1 MAYSRLRVL
10 FCGKKNAIILYMNK
24 RMLIIVG
31 GGAVAILFVGF
42 IAFSAGCFRTKQYKA
57 KQSNEII
64 ELTYYKLF
72 DDSDVIEPL
81 IQEYRALHPNIK
93 INYRQFTNSNEYY
106 DLILNELA
114 EGKGPDIF
122 SVPNTW
128 FIKNYKKVYP
138 APSNML
144 PPKIFEDTFVSVT
157 ADDLVKQNPDTG
169 EMLVYGIPLTVD
181 TLALYYNKDQ
191 FDDALPAQGKPS
203 VTWDG
208 IKEDVFKLTKKD
220 NSFERFEVAGI
231 ALGFANNISRAV
243 DILYLLMLQDGGR
256 IYDQNYAKAIFAQ
269 QQGVDSDG
277 SIIKPG
283 PNALS
288 LYTSFAGPTN
298 KNYSWNSYLSS
309 ANSAEKEIA
318 TFARGKVSMIIGYS
332 YMYDQIINEIKQLQ
346 AKGLSTINPDVIRIA
361 MIPQK
366 KDPAK
371 STGKRIAYAHYFAET
386 VARTSTHPNWAWD
399 FLMFETSRE
408 SLQHYNEKTHK
419 PTSRRDMIDDQKVDP
434 IYGVFADQIG
444 IAESF
449 PIYND
454 YAYEKVFLKAIESVL
469 ATKSSSDAMKIAQDE
484 INAML
489 PSGGLIPQVT
499 VIDEE
504 KTNSKKST

>member
-1 MAYSRLRVL
+1 
-10 FCGKKNAIILYMNK
+10 MNK

-31 GGAVAILFVGF
+31 GGTLAVLFVGL
-42 IAFSAGCFRTKQYKA
+42 IAFAGGCFRKKEYKVA
-57 KQSNEII
+57 TSNKIV

-72 DDSDVIEPL
+72 DDSDVIEPI
-81 IQEYRALHPNIK
+81 IQEYRAIHPNVK
-93 INYRQFTNSNEYY
+93 INYRQFTDSDEYY

-114 EGKGPDIF
+114 EGEGPDIF

-128 FIKNYKKVYP
+128 FVKNYKKVYP
-138 APSNML
+138 APANML

-157 ADDLVKQNPDTG
+157 TDDLVKQNPDTG
-169 EMLVYGIPLTVD
+169 EILVYGIPMTVD

-220 NSFERFEVAGI
+220 NSFERFEVSGMAM
-231 ALGFANNISRAV
+231 GFANNISRAV

-256 IYDQNYAKAIFAQ
+256 IYDQNYAEAIFAQ

-283 PNALS
+283 PNALK
-288 LYTSFAGPTN
+288 LYTSFADPVN
-298 KNYSWNSYLSS
+298 KNYSWNAYLSDAS
-309 ANSAEKEIA
+309 SAEKEIA

-332 YMYDQIINEIKQLQ
+332 YMYNQILNEIKQLQ

-366 KDPAK
+366 KDPAQ
-371 STGKRIAYAHYFAET
+371 STEKRIAYAHYFAET
-386 VARTSTHPNWAWD
+386 VARTSENPRWAWD
-399 FLMFETSRE
+399 FLMFETSKE

-419 PTSRRDMIDDQKVDP
+419 PTSRRDLIEEQKADP

-454 YAYEKVFLKAIESVL
+454 KAYEKIFLKAIESVL
-469 ATKSSSDAMKIAQDE
+469 ATKSPADAMKIAQDE

-499 VIDEE
+499 ATDEE
-504 KTNSKKST
+504 KANSKKST